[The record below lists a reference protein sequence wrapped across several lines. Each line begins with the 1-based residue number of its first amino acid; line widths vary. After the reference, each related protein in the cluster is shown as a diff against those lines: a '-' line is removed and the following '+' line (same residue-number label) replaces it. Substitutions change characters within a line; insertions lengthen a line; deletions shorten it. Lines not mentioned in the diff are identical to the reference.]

1 MKENL
6 KIRCMMFP
14 PACLYQLKQDVQIID
29 LFILKEEQ
37 KPDERMTQSK
47 LCLCMSI
54 KYYLFNRTPVEEVS
68 MPVPSSIGYS
78 SVHLLA

>member
-14 PACLYQLKQDVQIID
+14 PACLYQTEQDVQISV
-29 LFILKEEQ
+29 LFILKEEC
-37 KPDERMTQSK
+37 KPDERVTQSK

-54 KYYLFNRTPVEEVS
+54 KYYQFNQIPVEEFS
-68 MPVPSSIGYS
+68 MPVPSFIWYS